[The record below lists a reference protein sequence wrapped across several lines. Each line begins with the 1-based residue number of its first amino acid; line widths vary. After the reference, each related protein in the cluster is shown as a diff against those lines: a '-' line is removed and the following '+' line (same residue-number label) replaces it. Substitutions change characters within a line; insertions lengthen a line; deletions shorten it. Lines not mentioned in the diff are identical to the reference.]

1 MCIDSSAYG
10 QCLIAQSVVWPCHFL
25 MLGNGH
31 GYEFWSLLKFGI
43 YYHEEKFTFAVEGFN
58 RICHMKKC
66 RSILNP
72 VETFSMCKQVNI
84 QYQKGRLLI
93 CFDSSAS
100 SPKILDIVGFKLT
113 LFLGKKKQLKLSPLS
128 CNLTFIWRIRVMLTQ
143 FFQPCFLPYISL
155 QNRHRVFRD
164 KFVFAFYM

>member
-1 MCIDSSAYG
+1 MTIGNPAVEYSICIDSSAYR
-10 QCLIAQSVVWPCHFL
+10 QCLIAQSVARPCHFL
-25 MLGNGH
+25 MSDNGH

-43 YYHEEKFTFAVEGFN
+43 YYHEEKFTCAVEGFN
-58 RICHMKKC
+58 RICNMKKC

-113 LFLGKKKQLKLSPLS
+113 LFLGK
-128 CNLTFIWRIRVMLTQ
+128 
-143 FFQPCFLPYISL
+143 
-155 QNRHRVFRD
+155 
-164 KFVFAFYM
+164 